1 MSVSPQSPI
10 GIDPEIAEKRLLIL
24 GAGLWQREYIRR
36 ARQLG
41 AETWATDWSADAV
54 GRGEAHHFEPIDL
67 KDQEGTLALARR
79 AHIDAVLTAADVGVP
94 TAAFVADALG
104 LPGPSLALARDATH
118 KRHMRERARAAGLNC
133 PWFFSTE
140 RFTNLTPSTTFPAIV
155 KPADSCSSR
164 GVRVAAGPAELE
176 TAVANALQ
184 ASRVGEAL
192 VEEFLVGDEGSI
204 ELLVQNGELTVL
216 GMCDK
221 TKSPLPDR
229 YDLEL
234 RYPGAYSPDV
244 SRAIE
249 QMAAALVR
257 AFDIDNA
264 ILHVEFLV
272 TGDGRVFLLEFAI
285 RGCGSKVITHLLPE
299 LTGIDIVRAIIRQS
313 FGLTTPLRT
322 TRRAHGALHF
332 LMFPPGH
339 VRAVHG
345 VDDAARI
352 AGVIDVCVE
361 REPGD
366 VIEAVRD
373 GRSRPGHV
381 LVHGASR
388 ERVQDT
394 LAAVREAIQI
404 EYADGVRS
412 GPLNL
417 HTWTYA

>member
-1 MSVSPQSPI
+1 ME
-10 GIDPEIAEKRLLIL
+10 IDPEIAGKRLLIL

-41 AETWATDWSADAV
+41 VETWATDWSADAV

-67 KDQEGTLALARR
+67 KDREGTLALARR
-79 AHIDAVLTAADVGVP
+79 ARIEAVLTAADIGVP

-104 LPGPSLALARDATH
+104 LAGSTPALARDATH
-118 KRHMRERARAAGLNC
+118 KRHMRERARRAGLNC

-140 RFTNLTPSTTFPAIV
+140 RVSDLVPPTSFPAIV

-164 GVRVAAGPAELE
+164 GVRVADSRAELE
-176 TAVANALQ
+176 AAVADALL
-184 ASRVGEAL
+184 ASRVGEAV

-204 ELLVQNGELTVL
+204 ELLVQHGQVTVL

-234 RYPGAYSPDV
+234 RYPGDYSPDV

-249 QMAAALVR
+249 QMAESLVR
-257 AFDIDNA
+257 GFDIDDA

-272 TGDGRVFLLEFAI
+272 TRDGRVFLLEFAI
-285 RGCGSKVITHLLPE
+285 RGCGSKVITHLLPQ
-299 LTGIDIVRAIIRQS
+299 LTGIDIVRAVIRQA
-313 FGLTTPLRT
+313 FGLTTPLDP

-332 LMFPPGH
+332 LMFPAGQ

-345 VDDAARI
+345 VDEAAGI
-352 AGVIDVCVE
+352 PGVIDACVE

-366 VIEAVRD
+366 VIEAIRD

-381 LVHGASR
+381 LVHGDSR
-388 ERVQDT
+388 EHVQDT
-394 LAAVREAIQI
+394 LAGVREAIQI
-404 EYADGVRS
+404 EYADGSRS
-412 GPLNL
+412 RPLNL